1 MGLSP
6 KKLGYGQPLEIG
18 ARGAGFD
25 CRQAA
30 RAWEIA
36 VRLCEQ
42 AGRFRVACDIAET
55 FPESKLGLEALEAG
69 IKRRQ
74 DG

>member
-1 MGLSP
+1 VTP
-6 KKLGYGQPLEIG
+6 DPLEIG
-18 ARGAGFD
+18 DFADYGALGAGFD

-30 RAWEIA
+30 PAWEIA